1 MSTQDILADPLIIAG
16 VALFIVAAAVMAVL
30 MVVVR
35 ASALPSVPKLPFLD
49 AISSDRR
56 RIAHE
61 IWQDPARFLTPRGAW
76 AYIRMRQAVWWAAGS
91 WVIAFIGVVI

>member
-16 VALFIVAAAVMAVL
+16 VTLFIVAAAVMAVL
-30 MVVVR
+30 MVIVR
-35 ASALPSVPKLPFLD
+35 ASALPSVPKLPFPD

-61 IWQDPARFLTPRGAW
+61 IRRDPARFLTPRGTW
-76 AYIRMRQAVWWAAGS
+76 AHIRMRQAVWWAAGS
-91 WVIAFIGVVI
+91 WIMAFIGVVI

>member
-16 VALFIVAAAVMAVL
+16 VTLFIVAAAVMAVL
-30 MVVVR
+30 MVIVR
-35 ASALPSVPKLPFLD
+35 GSALLSVPKLPFLD

-61 IWQDPARFLTPRGAW
+61 IRQDPVRFLTPKGTW
-76 AYIRMRQAVWWAAGS
+76 VCIQMRQAVWWAAGS
-91 WVIAFIGVVI
+91 WIMAFIGVVI